1 MEISLENREKIIA
14 LLKEGTCPI
23 CGRKGF
29 GNPLVHINR
38 THGMS
43 KNEVK
48 DALMISHLCGFAG
61 EKLSQTSR
69 ETAKK
74 NRAAG
79 KWYVG
84 QNKGNKGHTKATK
97 EKQAFIQKEIFKQN
111 PNLLLKFK
119 EGSKNANKRQEKPVL
134 RISPNGDIK
143 EYQGVSYAAR
153 ALGIDASS
161 ISKAIRG
168 KNGRTYVAGYKW
180 KYKEG
185 D

>member
-29 GNPLVHINR
+29 GNPLGHINR
-38 THGMS
+38 THGIS

-61 EKLSQTSR
+61 EKLSQASR
-69 ETAKK
+69 ESAKK

-84 QNKGNKGHTKATK
+84 QNKGNKGHTKTTK
-97 EKQAFIQKEIFKQN
+97 DKLAFIQKEAFKKN
-111 PNLLLKFK
+111 PDLLMKFK
-119 EGSKNANKRQEKPVL
+119 EGNKNAHKRQEKPVL

-143 EYQGVSYAAR
+143 EYRGVNYAAR

-180 KYKEG
+180 KFKE
-185 D
+185 